1 MAMTPCGKG
10 HFFNPDETSAC
21 PYCGVTVELS
31 ATRPLDGDRGDGD
44 IDRQDRTR
52 PDGDARGR
60 NTPVGGETV
69 AVWNRRLGG
78 IDPVVGWLVCI
89 EGPDCGRD
97 YRIHTEQNFI
107 GRAPTMDIAI
117 TGDPGISRERHAMVS
132 YNPKRHS
139 FRVAGGD
146 SRGLVYVNEDE
157 VLGAVELHPYDVIEL
172 GATKL
177 LFIPLCGERFTW
189 PVKSP

>member
-1 MAMTPCGKG
+1 MATMIPCGKG
-10 HFFNPDETSAC
+10 HFYNPDETSAC
-21 PYCGVTVELS
+21 PYCGIDVKIDQ
-31 ATRPLDGDRGDGD
+31 TRP
-44 IDRQDRTR
+44 IDQASIDELGRTR
-52 PDGDARGR
+52 PDGEARQR
-60 NTPVGGETV
+60 PAPVEGVTV
-69 AVWNRRLGG
+69 PVWNRRLGN

-117 TGDPGISRERHAMVS
+117 TGDPGIGRDRHAMVS

-139 FRVAGGD
+139 FRVSGGE
-146 SRGLVYVNEDE
+146 SRGLVYVNEEE

-172 GATKL
+172 GVTKL

-189 PVKSP
+189 PVVTP